1 MNIKKFAAIV
11 AACAAC
17 ALTSPALA
25 QSASTFTYQGR
36 LSDNGAPADGMY
48 EFRVRLLDASNNQIG
63 TIQDLM
69 GDVREG
75 MFTLD
80 LDFGMNAFD
89 NSARFLQ
96 IAVRSLM
103 APGPYT
109 LLLPNTPITSTPV
122 AQFAL
127 SGNEGPQGQQGPQ
140 GPQGDTGPRG
150 PRGFIGPTGPQ
161 GPVGPEGPQG
171 PQGPQGPAGG
181 SGTTS
186 WSGLTDIPADIA
198 DGDNDTL
205 YGPGVGLDL
214 NGSNFALE
222 NTPSSLTRVT
232 GGAAV
237 ATSSGRIGIN
247 TSPSDM
253 LHIDAPAGENPFRVQ
268 ANGDTALR
276 VYANGGVSL
285 GANNVN
291 TAADAVYVSGKI
303 GIGTPTP
310 TNAIDIVGSSGT
322 DQIKIKNPGDGRTTS
337 IDAGG
342 MTFGSDGDIYAF
354 TDMRIRSNQGMELYC
369 FDYIEIGQFFLE
381 RIDLIA
387 RSITLDASDIVR
399 IESNLGV
406 EIDSNGVI
414 RLQADTIA
422 DEDFSVLGGAFKPG
436 GGLWSSIS
444 DERTKTDIA
453 PLDGAMDTLSNL
465 RPVTFKY
472 RDPSHPL
479 YAPGT
484 LRGFIAQDVQKVIPE
499 WVIPV
504 GDRYN
509 AQGISDTLGLNMVG
523 YEALVVAA
531 FQELR
536 AEKDAQI
543 DALQTENDELRARL
557 DRIEQALL
565 LLSQ

>member
-1 MNIKKFAAIV
+1 MKIKKFAAIV
-11 AACAAC
+11 AAC

-96 IAVRSLM
+96 IAVRSVM
-103 APGPYT
+103 DPNPYT
-109 LLLPNTPITSTPV
+109 VLSPNTPITSTPV

-140 GPQGDTGPRG
+140 GPQGDTGPQG
-150 PRGFIGPTGPQ
+150 PRGFIGPIGPQ
-161 GPVGPEGPQG
+161 GPEGPQG
-171 PQGPQGPAGG
+171 PTGPQGSA
-181 SGTTS
+181 GTTS
-186 WSGLTDIPADIA
+186 WTGLTDIPADIA

-205 YGPGVGLDL
+205 YGPGVGLNL

-237 ATSSGRIGIN
+237 ATSGGRIGIN

-291 TAADAVYVSGKI
+291 TAADAVYVSGKL
-303 GIGTPTP
+303 GVGTPTP
-310 TNAIDIVGSSGT
+310 GFDIEIKKDNGDFFIHGPNPDRYALLDYRELLFGGYGEIAGFGT
-322 DQIKIKNPGDGRTTS
+322 DTLRVEGVGLTTIAGPS
-337 IDAGG
+337 ILLGTVNTLDTRIISETIDVESDAV
-342 MTFGSDGDIYAF
+342 
-354 TDMRIRSNQGMELYC
+354 DMVVDN
-369 FDYIEIGQFFLE
+369 FLLTGL
-381 RIDLIA
+381 RFNSIA
-387 RSITLDASDIVR
+387 RFDCETIV
-399 IESNLGV
+399 
-406 EIDSNGVI
+406 
-414 RLQADTIA
+414 

-499 WVIPV
+499 WVMPV

-543 DALQTENDELRARL
+543 GTLQAENDELRARL
-557 DRIEQALL
+557 DRLESMMRTLAAPE
-565 LLSQ
+565 